1 MPTTDNFSKRFLSV
15 CAGISIVL
23 LSGAAFMYSTKQS
36 IAAEKT
42 ATVKPAQTGTAE
54 NYIPLGISNG
64 TAYWIVY
71 NTSDGY
77 KFRKA
82 NISAAKWEEK

>member
-1 MPTTDNFSKRFLSV
+1 MQNKFFSY
-15 CAGISIVL
+15 CAGISMVL
-23 LSGAAFMYSTKQS
+23 
-36 IAAEKT
+36 IAASLFVFSIRTTIAAPK
-42 ATVKPAQTGTAE
+42 AVSLPQSGTAE

-64 TAYWIVY
+64 YGYWIIF

-82 NISAAKWEEK
+82 KLEGGKFEEK